1 MLDKFRTALTLAT
14 LAADKFG
21 RALMRTAAVKQ
32 NRVAIRSI
40 LAALL
45 ISLAVTVMGTTQS
58 TGLADHIAR
67 RAPLN
72 DQVEDERLLVA
83 IDWDDACSKQMQS
96 GQQTATRTCK
106 KAEAS
111 YRAAHPIM
119 VASVLEDR
127 IREAD
132 YTGWII
138 ELNKSLRL
146 QRSERASNVPQ
157 TAMEKLWPFA
167 LSTTGICLIA
177 MLFIVLPLAAA
188 EGWLTKQRPPWRE

>member
-1 MLDKFRTALTLAT
+1 MLDKFRTALTLITVVAGR
-14 LAADKFG
+14 FG
-21 RALMRTAAVKQ
+21 RDFKQAAAVKQ
-32 NRVAIRSI
+32 NRVAMRAI

-45 ISLAVTVMGTTQS
+45 IPLAVAVMVTTQS

-67 RAPLN
+67 TAPFN
-72 DQVEDERLLVA
+72 SQVEDERFLVA
-83 IDWDDACSKQMQS
+83 VDWADACSKQMQS
-96 GQQTATRTCK
+96 GQPTATRTCK
-106 KAEAS
+106 KADAS
-111 YRAAHPIM
+111 YRAAYPTM
-119 VASVLEDR
+119 VPSVLEDR

-146 QRSERASNVPQ
+146 QRSERASHVPG